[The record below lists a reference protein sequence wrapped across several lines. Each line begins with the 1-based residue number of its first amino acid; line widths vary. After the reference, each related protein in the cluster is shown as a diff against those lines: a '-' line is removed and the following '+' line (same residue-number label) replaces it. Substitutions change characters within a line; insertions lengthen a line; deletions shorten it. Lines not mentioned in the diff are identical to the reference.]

1 VVSDALLEQRD
12 KLCKKLDKIWR
23 EVYDRYEDN
32 TKIHCTFSNP
42 SSNPSSIPSKSCDYY
57 MFGALYKGLKVA
69 GFLTDVQ
76 HHSLTPENL
85 VSNVEKV
92 LEAIYNHL
100 KTSVRFDNNYHHL
113 CIDVRTDVVIR
124 MKSALDNMEPVRLAF
139 AQGGSWDRLLHLG
152 NGRGSSGKVG

>member
-1 VVSDALLEQRD
+1 MVSDALLEQRD
-12 KLCKKLDKIWR
+12 KLCKKLDKIWS

-32 TKIHCTFSNP
+32 TKIHCTHP
-42 SSNPSSIPSKSCDYY
+42 TPSKSCDYY
-57 MFGALYKGLKVA
+57 IFGALHKGFKVA

-100 KTSVRFDNNYHHL
+100 SSSVIFDNDYHCN
-113 CIDVRTDVVIR
+113 CIDARTDVVTR
-124 MKSALDNMEPVRLAF
+124 MKSILENMEPVRLAL

-152 NGRGSSGKVG
+152 SGQENSGKVG

>member
-32 TKIHCTFSNP
+32 TKIHCTHSA
-42 SSNPSSIPSKSCDYY
+42 PSKSCDYY
-57 MFGALYKGLKVA
+57 VFGALHKGFKVA

-100 KTSVRFDNNYHHL
+100 RSSVTLDNIRHSN
-113 CIDVRTDVVIR
+113 CMDVRTDVVTR
-124 MKSALDNMEPVRLAF
+124 MKSVLENMELVRLAL
-139 AQGGSWDRLLHLG
+139 AQGGSWDRLLQQG
-152 NGRGSSGKVG
+152 SGRGSSRKVG